1 MYGEIL
7 FGLGC
12 FAIGYLCGI
21 GTIITILLKGMKSL
35 SRKMKP
41 KP

>member
-1 MYGEIL
+1 MYIEIL

-12 FAIGYLCGI
+12 FMVGFVCGV
-21 GTIITILLKGMKSL
+21 GTFVTILLKGMKSL

-41 KP
+41 KG